1 MKYKKWI
8 WMSIAVVLI
17 TALVVTVVGIN
28 QWYNSGNVRVLGKRV
43 RVDLMGTGYMFN
55 HETGA
60 YLGTTMM
67 TLNGKSVKSEPEV
80 LDGRMNIFDYVN
92 EYDGT
97 LTTVMG
103 VMEGEDG
110 YWEICV
116 NETCRH
122 LETDESGSSKVV
134 DHSCKYSYTFYVH
147 PDKQDFLV
155 ARVKDKYAVYPI
167 YIVMANSQE
176 EATQIYHEFASGKY

>member
-1 MKYKKWI
+1 MNHKKWI
-8 WMSIAVVLI
+8 WLSVAVVLI
-17 TALVVTVVGIN
+17 TALVLAVVGIN

-43 RVDLMGTGYMFN
+43 RVDLMGTGYMFE
-55 HETGA
+55 HETGEF
-60 YLGTTMM
+60 LGTTMI
-67 TLNGKSVKSEPEV
+67 TLDGKSMKSEPEIF
-80 LDGRMNIFDYVN
+80 DGWMNIFDYVN

-122 LETDESGSSKVV
+122 LEEDESGNTQVV
-134 DHSCKYSYTFYVH
+134 NHSCKYSYTFYVH
-147 PDKQDFLV
+147 PDRQDFLV
-155 ARVKDKYAVYPI
+155 ARVKDKYEVYPV
-167 YIVMANSQE
+167 YVVMANSKE
-176 EATQIYHEFASGKY
+176 EAAQIYQEFASGKY